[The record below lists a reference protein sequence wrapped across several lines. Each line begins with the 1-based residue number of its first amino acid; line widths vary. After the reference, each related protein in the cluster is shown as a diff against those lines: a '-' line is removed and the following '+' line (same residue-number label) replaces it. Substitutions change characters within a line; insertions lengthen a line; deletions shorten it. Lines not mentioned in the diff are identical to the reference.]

1 MSNCGILALEDGT
14 IIRGKAFGARTTVVG
29 EIVFNT
35 SMTGY
40 QEILTDPSY
49 SGQIVTLTTP
59 QIGNYGT
66 HPDDEESDSV
76 HAQGLIIRELS
87 PITSNW
93 RSQLPLSEY
102 LQKHGIPGLEHVDTR
117 TLTRKIRTEG
127 ALKVCLST
135 EGISEEE
142 ALNRARSWKGLSAH
156 DYVSEVSCKE
166 PYSFNPGGQ
175 THPPFSVTGTK
186 LKPPIRQ
193 MPRFRIAA
201 LDFGAKRSIF
211 KKLSYHGFDVQAF
224 PAHSSAEMIR
234 EFAPQGLFLSNG
246 PGDPAILE
254 SVHKTV
260 ALLIEHYPTFG
271 ICLGHQLLTHAL
283 GAKTHKLKF
292 GHHGGNHPVKNL
304 ETGVVSI
311 TAQNHGY
318 ASTWQ
323 EMENRGA
330 RVTEIN
336 LNDDTIEGI
345 HHNDLPVFSVQ
356 YHPEA
361 APGPNDAEPLFE
373 RFYEL
378 VQEHA

>member
-1 MSNCGILALEDGT
+1 MSNFGILALEDGT
-14 IIRGKAFGARTTVVG
+14 LIRGKAFGARATVVG
-29 EIVFNT
+29 ELVFNT

-49 SGQIVTLTTP
+49 CGQIVTLTAP

-66 HPDDEESDSV
+66 HPDDEESDRI
-76 HAQGLIIRELS
+76 HAQALVIKSLS

-93 RSQLPLSEY
+93 RSRLSLSEY
-102 LQKHGIPGLEHVDTR
+102 MQRHGVPGLEHVDTR
-117 TLTRKIRTEG
+117 AITRKIRTAG

-135 EGISEEE
+135 DNISDEE
-142 ALNRARSWKGLSAH
+142 ALKRAREWGGLSAH
-156 DYVSEVSCKE
+156 DYVTEVSCQK
-166 PYSFNPGGQ
+166 PYAFNPRGE
-175 THPPFSVTGTK
+175 THPPFSVTGTH
-186 LKPPIRQ
+186 LKPVIREHT
-193 MPRFRIAA
+193 RFRIAA

-211 KKLSYHGFDVQAF
+211 KRLSYHGFDVQVF
-224 PAHSSAEMIR
+224 PAHTPAEVIR
-234 EFAPQGLFLSNG
+234 VFAPQGVFLSNG

-254 SVHKTV
+254 SIHKTV
-260 ALLIEHYPTFG
+260 ASLIQHYPTFG

-304 ETGVVSI
+304 ETDVVSI

-336 LNDDTIEGI
+336 LNDNTIEGI
-345 HHNDLPVFSVQ
+345 HHNDLPAFSVQ

-361 APGPNDAEPLFE
+361 APGPNDADPLFE
-373 RFYEL
+373 RFYAL

>member
-14 IIRGKAFGARTTVVG
+14 IIRGKAFGASRTVVG

-49 SGQIVTLTTP
+49 SGQIVTFTTP

-66 HPDDEESDSV
+66 HPDDEESDAV
-76 HAQGLIIRELS
+76 HARGLIIQSLS
-87 PITSNW
+87 PITRHW
-93 RSQLPLSEY
+93 RSQLPLADY
-102 LQKHGIPGLEHVDTR
+102 LKKHGIPGIEHIDTR
-117 TLTRKIRTEG
+117 MLTRKIRTAG
-127 ALKVCLST
+127 ALKACLST
-135 EGISEEE
+135 EAISEEN
-142 ALNRARSWKGLSAH
+142 ALKRAQDWEGLGAH
-156 DYVSEVSCKE
+156 DYVSEVSCKL
-166 PYSFNPGGQ
+166 PYSFNPESKQ
-175 THPPFSVTGTK
+175 YAPFSVPGTQ
-186 LKPPIRQ
+186 LNPTLRPNA
-193 MPRFRIAA
+193 RFRIAA

-211 KKLSYHGFDVQAF
+211 KKLSYHGFDIEVF
-224 PAHSSAEMIR
+224 PAHTSADMIR
-234 EFAPQGLFLSNG
+234 EFAPQGVFLSNG

-254 SVHKTV
+254 SIHKTV
-260 ALLIEHYPTFG
+260 ATLIQHYPTFG
-271 ICLGHQLLTHAL
+271 ICLGHQLITHAL

-311 TAQNHGY
+311 TSQNHGY

-323 EMENRGA
+323 DMENCGA

-336 LNDDTIEGI
+336 LNDNTIEGI